1 MTSTTARVTAHHH
14 VRGIALVM
22 GAGFCFSLSGLIL
35 RHMEAADGWQ
45 VIFYRSFAFVAVILA
60 ILALRHRGR
69 VGQAF
74 LDIGWL
80 GLVGGICLGTSGL
93 CVVWSFLHTTI
104 ANTTFIFG
112 ALPFLTALLAWAVLG
127 EKVRAASW
135 IAMAVVLVGIGVM
148 MAGGFGGDRLMGNVL
163 AIIGTLALAILTIA
177 LRKGRQGDMM
187 PVLVVGALFAGL
199 ACAVIAPDLSINRH
213 DFVLTMVMG
222 VVSIA
227 GGFILFT
234 LGARYVRAGE
244 MWILSNVEL
253 IFAPLWVW
261 LAVAELPLV
270 ETFIGGAIIVLAICG
285 QAVITARHP
294 ADA

>member
-1 MTSTTARVTAHHH
+1 MTSTTAPVTAHHH
-14 VRGIALVM
+14 VGIALVM
-22 GAGFCFSLSGLIL
+22 GAGFCFSLGGLFL
-35 RHMEAADGWQ
+35 RSIEAADGWQ
-45 VIFYRSFAFVAVILA
+45 VIFYRSLAFAATILA
-60 ILALRHRGR
+60 ILAVRHRGR
-69 VGQAF
+69 MVQAF

-80 GLVGGICLGTSGL
+80 GLLGAICLGTSGI
-93 CVVWSFLHTTI
+93 CVLWSMLYTTI

-112 ALPFLTALLAWAVLG
+112 ALPFLTALLAWALLG

-135 IAMAVVLVGIGVM
+135 IAMAAVLAGIAVM
-148 MAGGFGGDRLMGNVL
+148 MVGGFGGGRLIGNVL
-163 AIIGTLALAILTIA
+163 AIIGTLEVAILTIV
-177 LRKGRQGDMM
+177 LRKGRHGDMM
-187 PVLVVGALFAGL
+187 PLLFIGALFAAL
-199 ACAVIAPDLSINRH
+199 ACALIAPDLAITRL
-213 DFVLTMVMG
+213 DFILSALLG
-222 VVSIA
+222 VVTGA

-253 IFAPLWVW
+253 VLAPLWVW

-270 ETFIGGAIIVLAICG
+270 ETFIGGAIIMLAICA

>member
-1 MTSTTARVTAHHH
+1 MTSTTAPVTAHHH
-14 VRGIALVM
+14 VLGIALVM
-22 GAGFCFSLSGLIL
+22 SAGFCFSLSGLIL

-45 VIFYRSFAFVAVILA
+45 VIFYRSFAFGAVILA
-60 ILALRHRGR
+60 ILAVRHRGR
-69 VGQAF
+69 IGQAF

-80 GLVGGICLGTSGL
+80 GLVGGLCLGTSGL
-93 CVVWSFLHTTI
+93 CVVWSFLYTTI

-112 ALPFLTALLAWAVLG
+112 ALPFLTGLLAWAVLG

-135 IAMAVVLVGIGVM
+135 IAMVAVLVGIAVM
-148 MAGGFGGDRLMGNVL
+148 MVGGFGGGRLIGNVL

-177 LRKGRQGDMM
+177 LRKGRRGDMM
-187 PVLVVGALFAGL
+187 PLLVIGALFAGL
-199 ACAVIAPDLSINRH
+199 ACAVIAPDLSISRR
-213 DFVLTMVMG
+213 DFVLTMIMG
-222 VVSIA
+222 TVSIA

-270 ETFIGGAIIVLAICG
+270 ETFIGGAIIMLAICG
-285 QAVITARHP
+285 QAVVTARHP
-294 ADA
+294 AEA